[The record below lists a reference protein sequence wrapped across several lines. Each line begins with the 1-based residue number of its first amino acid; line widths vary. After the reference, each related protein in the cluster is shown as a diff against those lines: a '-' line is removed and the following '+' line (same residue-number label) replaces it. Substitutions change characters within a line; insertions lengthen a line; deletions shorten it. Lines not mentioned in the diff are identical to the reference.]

1 MKAKNG
7 DKVVVR
13 YDGLLDNGEVFESSE
28 SSGPLE
34 FVLGQGGVM
43 PAFEAQVLGMR
54 VGERKT
60 FCLPPEEA
68 HGESDPA
75 LIQEVERAV
84 LPHAEGLA
92 VGMVLGLTVTRE
104 GKQYQV
110 PAMIVA
116 LDERTATVDFNHP
129 LAGRSLTYVV
139 TLISLDKAKG
149 Q

>member
-1 MKAKNG
+1 MKAENG
-7 DKVVVR
+7 DEVVVR
-13 YDGLLDNGEVFESSE
+13 YDGLLDTGEVFESSE

-34 FVLGQGGVM
+34 FVLGQGGVL

-54 VGERKT
+54 EGERKT
-60 FCLPPEEA
+60 FCLPPEKA

-75 LIQEVERAV
+75 LIHEIERAV
-84 LPHAEGLA
+84 LPHPEGLA
-92 VGMVLGLTVTRE
+92 VGTVLGLTVTRE
-104 GKQYQV
+104 GKQHQV

>member
-54 VGERKT
+54 
-60 FCLPPEEA
+60 
-68 HGESDPA
+68 
-75 LIQEVERAV
+75 
-84 LPHAEGLA
+84 
-92 VGMVLGLTVTRE
+92 
-104 GKQYQV
+104 
-110 PAMIVA
+110 
-116 LDERTATVDFNHP
+116 
-129 LAGRSLTYVV
+129 AG
-139 TLISLDKAKG
+139 
-149 Q
+149 